1 MSKDGHSVKIK
12 NPVDFLVNAGKGVF
26 MGVADVVPG
35 VSGGTIA
42 LVMGIYDQ
50 LITTIT
56 RFDARLPT
64 TIRRGQ
70 FTQALS
76 LIHI

>member
-1 MSKDGHSVKIK
+1 
-12 NPVDFLVNAGKGVF
+12 

-50 LITTIT
+50 LITTIRDLT
-56 RFDARLPT
+56 PGF
-64 TIRRGQ
+64 
-70 FTQALS
+70 
-76 LIHI
+76 